1 MVVTPKAGQSLPF
14 PPHTLVTDLGKEKG
28 QQSLKFTAR
37 LADSSLCTR
46 FAGTKEVRRNRGRQ
60 PKKGARKKYEGRTDG
75 E

>member
-14 PPHTLVTDLGKEKG
+14 PSHTLVTDLGKEKG

-46 FAGTKEVRRNRGRQ
+46 FAGTKEEPRKAAEEGCAEKVRG
-60 PKKGARKKYEGRTDG
+60 TDADG
-75 E
+75 K

>member
-14 PPHTLVTDLGKEKG
+14 PSHTLVNDLGKEKG

-46 FAGTKEVRRNRGRQ
+46 FAGTKEEPRKAAEEGCAEKVRG
-60 PKKGARKKYEGRTDG
+60 TDDG
-75 E
+75 V